1 MKEVEKMTVCEEF
14 AKSLHIDDEK
24 LIAHLSEIAEVRIFE
39 KEEII
44 LHEGEI
50 STFVPFLISGA
61 TRGFSADTHGKEIT
75 SCFNVNKMEPLV
87 ASIPLDAPAIV
98 SIETVMPSQI
108 LCLPTKE
115 IMNMLEADKSL
126 LAYYNRLLNISLRT
140 QVEIKNVLYTYSA
153 MERYQWFLDRYPGL
167 DGKISSKYIASFLNI
182 TPVSL
187 SRLRSSLRAVNTK

>member
-1 MKEVEKMTVCEEF
+1 MKEVEEMTICEEF
-14 AKSLHIDDEK
+14 AKVLEIDNK
-24 LIAHLSEIAEVRIFE
+24 KIITRLSEIAEICSFE
-39 KEEII
+39 KGEVI
-44 LHEGEI
+44 LHEGET

-98 SIETVMPSQI
+98 SIQAVMPSQI

-115 IMNMLEADKSL
+115 IMNML
-126 LAYYNRLLNISLRT
+126 
-140 QVEIKNVLYTYSA
+140 
-153 MERYQWFLDRYPGL
+153 RYKWFLDKYPGL
-167 DGKISSKYIASFLNI
+167 DGKISSKYIASFINI

-187 SRLRSSLRAVNTK
+187 SRLRSSLRAVHAK

>member
-1 MKEVEKMTVCEEF
+1 MTVCEEF

>member
-1 MKEVEKMTVCEEF
+1 MKEVEEMTICEEF
-14 AKSLHIDDEK
+14 AKTLKIDNK
-24 LIAHLSEIAEVRIFE
+24 KIITHLSEIAEICSFE
-39 KEEII
+39 KGEVI
-44 LHEGEI
+44 LHESET
-50 STFVPFLISGA
+50 STFVPFLISRA

-98 SIETVMPSQI
+98 SIQAVIPSQI

-115 IMNMLEADKSL
+115 IMNMLETDKSL
-126 LAYYNRLLNISLRT
+126 LAYYNQLLNISLQT
-140 QVEIKNVLYTYSA
+140 QVEIKNVLYKYSA
-153 MERYQWFLDRYPGL
+153 MERYKWFLDKYPGL

-187 SRLRSSLRAVNTK
+187 SRLRSSLRAVHVK